1 MQETTKTKQTKP
13 AKFED
18 LSPNQPKAIKGGL
31 SLNFAKITYNHN

>member
-1 MQETTKTKQTKP
+1 MKATKKTKQTKP

-31 SLNFAKITYNHN
+31 SLNYSKIEYNT